1 MWLSARDLP
10 RRHVTDVDSRVH
22 SEVER
27 VREEVVE
34 TRRAL
39 HRRPELSH
47 QEHATAEFAARR
59 CEALGYTVR
68 EGLGGTGLTADLDS
82 GKQGPTLMLRADMD
96 ALPVQ
101 ERGEDRVARSEI
113 DGVMHACG
121 HDGHVAMTLGA
132 GAILAGLREQW
143 AGRLR
148 LCFQPA
154 EEVAQGA
161 VPMIED
167 GAADGVDRVLG
178 IHLWAPL
185 QAGRVA
191 VTEGTLFGSADSFRI
206 TVRGV
211 GGHGGMPHAAV
222 DPVVAAAEVIVALQ
236 TIVSR
241 ETSPFSPAVVTIG
254 RIEGGTAMNVIADSV
269 ELLGTVRALV
279 QPERERL
286 LRRVAEVAE
295 HVARGMRAEAVFEH
309 TAGCP
314 PVISDPESVAIVRR
328 AAAATVGD
336 DNLETAQP
344 ITVGDDVGV
353 FIAHSSGC
361 YFLVGAGKPGTD
373 RVAPHHS
380 ADFDIDERSLPI
392 GVETLVRASL
402 ETLR

>member
-1 MWLSARDLP
+1 MSGIDARI
-10 RRHVTDVDSRVH
+10 RSGVDGS
-22 SEVER
+22 
-27 VREEVVE
+27 REEVVE

-39 HRRPELSH
+39 HRHPELSH
-47 QEHATAEFAARR
+47 EEHDTAELAARR
-59 CEALGYTVR
+59 CEALGFSVR
-68 EGLGGTGLTADLDS
+68 TGLGGTGLIADLDS
-82 GKQGPTLMLRADMD
+82 GKPGPTLMLRADMD

-101 ERGEDRVARSEI
+101 ERGDDRVVRSEI

-121 HDGHVAMTLGA
+121 HDGHVAMALGA
-132 GAILAGLREQW
+132 GGVLADLRGAW
-143 AGRLR
+143 SGRLR

-167 GAADGVDRVLG
+167 GAAEGVDRVFG
-178 IHLWAPL
+178 IHLWAPIP
-185 QAGRVA
+185 AGRVA
-191 VTEGTLFGSADSFRI
+191 VTEGTVFGSADSFRI

-211 GGHGGMPHAAV
+211 GGHGGMPHTTI
-222 DPVVAAAEVIVALQ
+222 DPVAAAAEVIVALQ
-236 TIVSR
+236 TVVSR

-295 HVARGMRAEAVFEH
+295 HVAHALRCEATFEH

-314 PVISDPESVAIVRR
+314 PVISDAESAAIVRR
-328 AAAATVGD
+328 AAVAAVGEENVD
-336 DNLETAQP
+336 KAQP
-344 ITVGDDVGV
+344 VTVGDDVAV
-353 FIAHSSGC
+353 FIAKSSGC
-361 YFLVGAGKPGTD
+361 YFLVGAGVPGKE

-380 ADFDIDERSLPI
+380 AAFDIDERCLPI

-402 ETLR
+402 EALHPN

>member
-1 MWLSARDLP
+1 M
-10 RRHVTDVDSRVH
+10 TDIDSRIRG
-22 SEVER
+22 EVDR

-34 TRRAL
+34 TRRTL
-39 HRRPELSH
+39 HRHPELSH
-47 QEHATAEFAARR
+47 KEHKTAELAARR
-59 CEALGYTVR
+59 CEQLGFTVR

-82 GKQGPTLMLRADMD
+82 GKPGPTLMLRADMD
-96 ALPVQ
+96 ALPVL
-101 ERGEDRVARSEI
+101 ERGNDRVVKSEV

-121 HDGHVAMTLGA
+121 HDGHVAMALGA
-132 GAILAGLREQW
+132 GGILAGLRDAW
-143 AGRLR
+143 SGRLR

-167 GAADGVDRVLG
+167 GAADGVDRVFG

-185 QAGRVA
+185 EAGRVA
-191 VTEGTLFGSADSFRI
+191 VTEGTVFGSADSFRI

-211 GGHGGMPHAAV
+211 GGHGGMPHTTV

-241 ETSPFSPAVVTIG
+241 ETSPFVPAVVTIG
-254 RIEGGTAMNVIADSV
+254 RVEGGTAMNIIADSV
-269 ELLGTVRALV
+269 ELLGTARALV

-286 LRRVAEVAE
+286 LRRIAEVAE
-295 HVARGMRAEAVFEH
+295 HVAAAARAESTFEH

-328 AAAATVGD
+328 AAAAVVGED
-336 DNLETAQP
+336 HVEQAQP
-344 ITVGDDVGV
+344 VTVGDDVGV
-353 FIAHSSGC
+353 FIARSSGC
-361 YFLVGAGKPGTD
+361 YFLVGAGTPGKE

-380 ADFDIDERSLPI
+380 ADFDIDERCLPI